1 MLLHCCICAVVLAKL
16 YCGEQA
22 FSPDGK
28 LLLCWNSLGA
38 STEGELTVVDMDP
51 DSKIAGKTVSWS
63 TLLSAVIRTVDPTE
77 ALHCPVARWGVGW
90 MPDSTSTLYMSVG
103 RRMVTI
109 DVNKLAKVAEDGCFS
124 TKQLC
129 SVTHHR
135 PDLIDIILGLNPY
148 VTNLRDPDTGDT
160 VLHHCAGTLEVQH
173 QLHQWLP
180 ANDDGRRLGTS
191 AADSYLPVANFDRE
205 YESEAMESE
214 GIGRFGK
221 TALHVAISNHSWEAA
236 SVLCEAMSLSL
247 SPQHAVLLND
257 VLSLMALTLPERVSD
272 MLEILEPKL
281 LQKQDLNVD
290 QLARDDIL
298 ETGKTVRIDLHRDEV
313 RGSNVFMATINVA
326 SDKLANRQHVWRLF
340 KSEHAE
346 AEPTPVNVFVVALAG
361 FLGSTQEE
369 DPGSQLSVRAPC
381 TNNRA
386 YQLIVDNCDSEVY
399 TCRLMQLATQ
409 FKWENSVRP
418 LQLKM
423 MRIYVVGTLIATATM
438 LVCTRPNLHVSREE
452 SIPAWMYGLCGTMVV
467 VELLIFISEMR
478 ELVLEGPRAYF
489 ASVHTPAGFV
499 HVCITVSELTVAM
512 HCRRGTCSIYFRALG
527 CKQRSFAILWL
538 TPVQHIGTK
547 TAR

>member
-1 MLLHCCICAVVLAKL
+1 M
-16 YCGEQA
+16 
-22 FSPDGK
+22 
-28 LLLCWNSLGA
+28 
-38 STEGELTVVDMDP
+38 
-51 DSKIAGKTVSWS
+51 
-63 TLLSAVIRTVDPTE
+63 
-77 ALHCPVARWGVGW
+77 
-90 MPDSTSTLYMSVG
+90 
-103 RRMVTI
+103 
-109 DVNKLAKVAEDGCFS
+109 
-124 TKQLC
+124 
-129 SVTHHR
+129 
-135 PDLIDIILGLNPY
+135 
-148 VTNLRDPDTGDT
+148 
-160 VLHHCAGTLEVQH
+160 
-173 QLHQWLP
+173 
-180 ANDDGRRLGTS
+180 
-191 AADSYLPVANFDRE
+191 
-205 YESEAMESE
+205 
-214 GIGRFGK
+214 
-221 TALHVAISNHSWEAA
+221 
-236 SVLCEAMSLSL
+236 
-247 SPQHAVLLND
+247 
-257 VLSLMALTLPERVSD
+257 
-272 MLEILEPKL
+272 
-281 LQKQDLNVD
+281 NVD